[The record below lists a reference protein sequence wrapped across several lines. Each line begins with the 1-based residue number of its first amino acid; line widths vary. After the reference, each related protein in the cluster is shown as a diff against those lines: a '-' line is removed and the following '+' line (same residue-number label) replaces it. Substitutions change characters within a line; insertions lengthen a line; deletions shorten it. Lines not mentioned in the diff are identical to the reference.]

1 MIRND
6 LMFYE
11 STAVLCFGYNPMA
24 REYLYLKPLRNS
36 DTFTVHLYTGN
47 RKIIFF
53 HKYSNLSTHGF
64 VLWKKNVRMHAN
76 VQTMVFTNDGW
87 WVYKILQNYWQ
98 LLMQYKLTIQVS
110 FLVHNLYKNN
120 TLELFYILTTF

>member
-11 STAVLCFGYNPMA
+11 SSY
-24 REYLYLKPLRNS
+24 PLFWLQPYGTGVFILEASQKLS
-36 DTFTVHLYTGN
+36 DIFTVHLYTGN

-98 LLMQYKLTIQVS
+98 LLMRYKLTIQVS

>member
-1 MIRND
+1 MA
-6 LMFYE
+6 LFYE
-11 STAVLCFGYNPMA
+11 
-24 REYLYLKPLRNS
+24 K
-36 DTFTVHLYTGN
+36 
-47 RKIIFF
+47 
-53 HKYSNLSTHGF
+53 
-64 VLWKKNVRMHAN
+64 MHAN

-120 TLELFYILTTF
+120 TLELFYILTIF